1 MSRGD
6 SLLRSGD
13 FGGHPLR
20 CLTWPRGEQDPFAK
34 KVEACAAEHL
44 ALEDLDPI
52 DVAFDDFGVPGQCQ
66 AGGDGVAVSVDAGRE
81 SVKAGQVV
89 LADGVE
95 PLRESFALAFGE
107 HVGEGPD
114 VTGQGIE
121 FGAVGKD
128 GLEPELFDLGQR
140 LGVG

>member
-1 MSRGD
+1 MP
-6 SLLRSGD
+6 RS
-13 FGGHPLR
+13 P
-20 CLTWPRGEQDPFAK
+20 
-34 KVEACAAEHL
+34 
-44 ALEDLDPI
+44 
-52 DVAFDDFGVPGQCQ
+52 DVAGGTARHAGDAAPFDPARPRQCQ

-95 PLRESFALAFGE
+95 PLRESFTLAFGE
-107 HVGEGPD
+107 HVSEGPD

-121 FGAVGKD
+121 SGAVGKD

-140 LGVG
+140 LGFG